1 MTDQADIFEAIRS
14 RFQTQI
20 AVGQSIDVVYDNGPE
35 PSSISASLCRFIVDI
50 RSQEQISM
58 GTIRY
63 RMTGMATA
71 RLFTPIAKGDGA
83 SIDLAD
89 AVVTAFRGVRLTS
102 PDVIFT
108 PPPGVIG
115 TASQQNAWCIRTVE
129 IPFRADIVT

>member
-35 PSSISASLCRFIVDI
+35 PSSISASWCRFMVDI

-63 RMTGMATA
+63 RMTGMATT

-115 TASQQNAWCIRTVE
+115 TASQQDAWCIRTVE